1 MLGYKTSHVI
11 NHNNQANNNNY
22 LLVSYIL
29 NRSYFSLNN
38 LYLPLSCCQLF

>member
-11 NHNNQANNNNY
+11 IIIVKPYNY